1 MGDTEPKPFTA
12 MVTWLT
18 GAKITEREAVL
29 ETLPAASMLR
39 ARMVLVPAASV
50 SVADQLVAPFA
61 LTKEPL
67 FNCTSTRARA
77 ALSLA
82 VPVTVTV
89 ALVNFALAA
98 GVEMATEGA
107 VTSAKLA
114 SRPRPGCMTKLRVAL
129 ALKTSPLQPV
139 KE

>member
-1 MGDTEPKPFTA
+1 
-12 MVTWLT
+12 
-18 GAKITEREAVL
+18 
-29 ETLPAASMLR
+29 
-39 ARMVLVPAASV
+39 MVLVPTGSV
-50 SVADQLVAPFA
+50 REVDQLVAPFA

-98 GVEMATEGA
+98 GAVKATEGW
-107 VTSAKLA
+107 VRSAKLA
-114 SRPRPGCMTKLRVAL
+114 SSSRPGCMEKF
-129 ALKTSPLQPV
+129 KTRLVEEEPPLHPM